1 MANRFRNRL
10 YWIQRIGRKD
20 GHLCYITSDDG
31 TLFSG
36 NHKTKIKPEDL
47 PEWYVYGRY
56 YKCFGYMSAKGI
68 TDMVYLPSKF
78 SNHFLKDD
86 CLLVA
91 YGGKIEEKNDGCT
104 YSRLDRHTG
113 FDEHIWGNEIVS
125 ILKGARKHS
134 DYNIEPFIEALR
146 EKAAWMAQNFA
157 DDYGPN
163 GRWNIDVDRLFE
175 EEDGNAR

>member
-1 MANRFRNRL
+1 MAKRFRSRL
-10 YWIQRIGRKD
+10 YYIERIGRQD
-20 GHLCYITSDDG
+20 GNLRYITNEDG
-31 TLFSG
+31 TLYAG
-36 NHKTKIKPEDL
+36 NQKTKIKPEDL
-47 PEWYVYGRY
+47 PEWYIYGRY

-68 TDMVYLPSKF
+68 TDMVYLPSRF

-113 FDEHIWGNEIVS
+113 FDERIWGGEIVS

-134 DYNIEPFIEALR
+134 GYDIAPFIDAIR
-146 EKAAWMAQNFA
+146 EKAAWMAQQFPE
-157 DDYGPN
+157 DYGPN

-175 EEDGNAR
+175 EEDDDA